1 MSGTLVRRVVSV
13 LLLALVAGGGGTLP
27 TVDALIFHE
36 TLADSAALG
45 SHFEAG
51 SDCHDDGCSVRSVA
65 HESRLTPLLGT
76 PALRT
81 TPPEAAILLPVPVF
95 AARMLLASSHRC
107 RAPPLPV

>member
-1 MSGTLVRRVVSV
+1 MTGMVLRRVMSL

-27 TVDALIFHE
+27 TVDALLFHE
-36 TLADSAALG
+36 TLADSATLG

-65 HESRLTPLLGT
+65 HESRLTPRLGT

-81 TPPEAAILLPVPVF
+81 APPEAALLLPVPVI
-95 AARMLLASSHRC
+95 AARTFPASTHFS